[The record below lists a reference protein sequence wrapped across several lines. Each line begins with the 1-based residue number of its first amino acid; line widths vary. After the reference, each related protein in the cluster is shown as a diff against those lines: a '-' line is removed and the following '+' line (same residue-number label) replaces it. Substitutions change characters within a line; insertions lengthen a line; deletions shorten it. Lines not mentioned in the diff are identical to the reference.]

1 MSIQLS
7 KIINIMESFAP
18 PYLAEKW
25 DNPGLLIGSP
35 REEIQSA
42 VVTLDVTMDTVDYA
56 IKIK

>member
-25 DNPGLLIGSP
+25 DNLGLLIGSP
-35 REEIQSA
+35 RKKSKAQW
-42 VVTLDVTMDTVDYA
+42 
-56 IKIK
+56 